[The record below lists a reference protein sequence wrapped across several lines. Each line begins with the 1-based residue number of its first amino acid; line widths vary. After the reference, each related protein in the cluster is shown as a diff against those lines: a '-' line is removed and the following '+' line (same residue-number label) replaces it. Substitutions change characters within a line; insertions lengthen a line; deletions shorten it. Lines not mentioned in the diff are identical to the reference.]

1 MKTGWDAGKIF
12 QGLFDQVLSRTPG
25 YFLAVFVPS
34 WLSVR
39 SVVVSFKRFPVSGGR
54 TWGTKSFRSRLLPAP
69 ATNGAPTRALPVRR
83 ITLMKGGMDA
93 LLRRSDAED

>member
-54 TWGTKSFRSRLLPAP
+54 TWGTKSFRSRLPAP
-69 ATNGAPTRALPVRR
+69 ATNGAPTRALPVRW
-83 ITLMKGGMDA
+83 ITLMKDDMCA